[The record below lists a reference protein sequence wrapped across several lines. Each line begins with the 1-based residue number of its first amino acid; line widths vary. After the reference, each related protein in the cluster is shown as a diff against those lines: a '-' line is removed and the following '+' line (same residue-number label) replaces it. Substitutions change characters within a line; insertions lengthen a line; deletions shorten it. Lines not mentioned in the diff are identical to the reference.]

1 MTGTSKEAVDR
12 ILMAQTGSRSEGM
25 IRALAA
31 ERDELQAKLDVAT
44 KDAARYQY
52 LRNRDVDAIKKG
64 GVFAGMT
71 PQNVLL
77 SHEHLDLAV
86 DIEIRQALSA
96 IKEGE

>member
-1 MTGTSKEAVDR
+1 MTYTSNEAVDR